1 MEEGEWVGTS
11 PLLSVAVGGW
21 WGRPGHSCV
30 SREGD
35 RRWTGCRAAV
45 WKSWCRN
52 GADLE
57 PPSQLLGKWVIYLV
71 ALSMDFLFSQE
82 SLGQ

>member
-1 MEEGEWVGTS
+1 MGRHVPTS
-11 PLLSVAVGGW
+11 FCGC
-21 WGRPGHSCV
+21 WGRVGADLATLS

-35 RRWTGCRAAV
+35 RRSAGCRAAV

-57 PPSQLLGKWVIYLV
+57 PPS
-71 ALSMDFLFSQE
+71 
-82 SLGQ
+82 

>member
-1 MEEGEWVGTS
+1 MGRHVPTS
-11 PLLSVAVGGW
+11 FCGC
-21 WGRPGHSCV
+21 WGRVGADLATLS

-35 RRWTGCRAAV
+35 RRSAGCRAAV

-57 PPSQLLGKWVIYLV
+57 PPSQLLGR
-71 ALSMDFLFSQE
+71 
-82 SLGQ
+82 